1 MREWAAAGNRPP
13 QVDETPTVLP
23 IIPALSF
30 SDTVSESDSDAEIIR
45 KIRQG
50 VLRQLNFP
58 GASEL
63 KVRVFRGAN
72 GKFELSVKGPD
83 DLVDIAQGILGL

>member
-1 MREWAAAGNRPP
+1 M
-13 QVDETPTVLP
+13 PTVLP
-23 IIPALSF
+23 IIPASSF
-30 SDTVSESDSDAEIIR
+30 SDTVSESDSDTAIIR
-45 KIRQG
+45 KLREGIR
-50 VLRQLNFP
+50 RQLNFP

-72 GKFELSVKGPD
+72 GKFELSVSGPD